1 MSNRAIAVHPA
12 IKWVTDLKYATSHEW
27 ARLDGDIITV
37 GITDHA
43 QEALGDLVFVELPEV
58 GDSVNAGDEAGVVE
72 SVKAASDIYAPVSG
86 EVVEINP
93 ALEDTPELIN
103 SDPYGEG
110 WMYKIKVSDLAE
122 LDDMMSADEYDA
134 QVSAEH

>member
-1 MSNRAIAVHPA
+1 MSNTP
-12 IKWVTDLKYATSHEW
+12 TELKYASSHEW
-27 ARLDGDIITV
+27 ARLEGDIVVV

-58 GDSVNAGDEAGVVE
+58 GDTVNAGDEAGVVE

-86 EVVEINP
+86 EVIEVNP

-110 WMYKIKVSDLAE
+110 WMYKIRVASVEE
-122 LDDMMSADEYDA
+122 LDSLLAAEEYDE
-134 QVSAEH
+134 QVAAEH

>member
-1 MSNRAIAVHPA
+1 MSNTP
-12 IKWVTDLKYATSHEW
+12 TDLKYATSHEW

-86 EVVEINP
+86 EVVEVNP

-110 WMYKIKVSDLAE
+110 WMYKIKVSEIAE
-122 LDDMMSADEYDA
+122 LDDMLSADEYDA

>member
-1 MSNRAIAVHPA
+1 MSNTPN
-12 IKWVTDLKYATSHEW
+12 DLKYASSHEW
-27 ARLDGDIITV
+27 ARLEGDIVVV

-58 GDSVNAGDEAGVVE
+58 GDTVAAGDEAGVVE

-86 EVVEINP
+86 EIVAINDALSDSPEI
-93 ALEDTPELIN
+93 IN

-110 WMYKIKVSDLAE
+110 WMYKIKVSDVSE
-122 LDDMMSADEYDA
+122 LDNLLTADEYDA
-134 QVSAEH
+134 EVAAEH